1 MGTLTTLINLL
12 LLQTCSYTCLQ
23 PSCFLCGCAK
33 PQISQRQ
40 SVKTML
46 FIIHHELMSRVS
58 SSLLYSFEM
67 DPVANNDSPSIS
79 DLI

>member
-58 SSLLYSFEM
+58 
-67 DPVANNDSPSIS
+67 
-79 DLI
+79 